1 MKEIWKPVIGF
12 EGIYEVSNL
21 GNIASLNYR
30 GRNKRGLLKPKP
42 HNGGYYRITLCKEK
56 QKYDFLVH
64 RLVADAFTPNPD
76 NFPQVNHIDEN
87 KQNNIVSN
95 LEWCTAKYNMNYGT
109 MRERCASKV
118 RGRPNPKKCK
128 PLIAILPDG
137 TEEYYKSAKEFGQLN
152 GMKCSPSGNIVKV
165 IKGTCKTA
173 YGRKWKYA
181 DET

>member
-42 HNGGYYRITLCKEK
+42 HNGYYGITLCKEK

-64 RLVADAFTPNPD
+64 RLVADAFIPNPD

-87 KQNNIVSN
+87 KRNNIVSN
-95 LEWCTAKYNMNYGT
+95 LEWCTAKYNLNYGT
-109 MRERCASKV
+109 MRERGASKV

-152 GMKCSPSGNIVKV
+152 GMKCSPSSNIVKV